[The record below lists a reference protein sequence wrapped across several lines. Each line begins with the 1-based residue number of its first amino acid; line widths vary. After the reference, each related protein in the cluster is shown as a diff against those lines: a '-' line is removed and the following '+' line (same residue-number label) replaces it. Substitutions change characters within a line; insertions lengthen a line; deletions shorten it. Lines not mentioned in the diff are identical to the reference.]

1 MKSFPL
7 SVLTF
12 LGHIS
17 QEAPISQE
25 WGNDSVLLFFFHGE
39 SSMKYISFVINIHHQ
54 NFGKK
59 PISLYCL

>member
-17 QEAPISQE
+17 QEAPMSQE
-25 WGNDSVLLFFFHGE
+25 WGDDRVFVFFFLHGE

-54 NFGKK
+54 NFGK
-59 PISLYCL
+59 

>member
-17 QEAPISQE
+17 QEAPMSQE
-25 WGNDSVLLFFFHGE
+25 WGNDRVFFFFLHGE
-39 SSMKYISFVINIHHQ
+39 SSMKYISFVINIHQQ
-54 NFGKK
+54 NFGK
-59 PISLYCL
+59 